1 MHHLIVYYSYSGIIR
16 RLAEDIAL
24 ITDGDLR
31 ELKPQKPYSFS
42 YNTAVKEVREEMEKG
57 YCPTLIQ
64 GLEDIENVE
73 VIFIGSPNWLKTFAP
88 PVLSFLRKVD
98 LSGKT
103 IIPFCT
109 HGGGGFGRMI
119 EDYKKE
125 CKNSIIKDGIALKG
139 DYSFDELQTWLKN
152 NV

>member
-1 MHHLIVYYSYSGIIR
+1 MKLLIVYYSYSGITR

-24 ITDGDLR
+24 ITDGELR

-42 YNTAVKEVREEMEKG
+42 YNTAVKEARHEIENE
-57 YCPTLIQ
+57 YCPPLAE
-64 GLEDIENVE
+64 GVESVGDAE

-88 PVLSFLRKVD
+88 PVLTFLKTVD

-119 EDYKKE
+119 ENYKNE
-125 CKNSIIKDGIALKG
+125 CKNSIIKEGLALKG
-139 DYSFDELQTWLKN
+139 GYNFDELQNWLN
-152 NV
+152 SNL